1 MRHWVSG
8 CCAAVELLAAVPIH
22 AQSQW
27 TLRRGAPDGAEV
39 VEIDL
44 MPIAAVAFQVVAV
57 IGILVF
63 AYLLFRGITSRR
75 NVHGPSE

>member
-8 CCAAVELLAAVPIH
+8 CFAAAALRAAVPIH

-27 TLRRGAPDGAEV
+27 TLRRGAPAGAEV

-44 MPIAAVAFQVVAV
+44 QPIAVAAFQVVAV
-57 IGILVF
+57 IGILVL
-63 AYLLFRGITSRR
+63 AYLLLRRRGAGGTDR
-75 NVHGPSE
+75 P